1 MAEQDVPKDFFEFMQ
16 KMWNPMGFPI
26 PGMIAPTMNIED
38 IEKKIAELKAVETWL
53 TMNTGFVQ
61 MTVKTLEMQK
71 AGLESLQA
79 AGKAA
84 ADAAVSRGRG
94 EIDVEVGWVLR
105 AEQAKLAPE
114 VGDIVEAPLFRR
126 VFQGTDKIAGD
137 GVLRVHGYQ
146 GYVRAALQVAP
157 EPAFAEGV
165 PPRSRSRGTGTRTRP
180 A

>member
-38 IEKKIAELKAVETWL
+38 LDKKIAELKAVETWL

-61 MTVKTLEMQK
+61 MTIKTLEMQR

-84 ADAAVSRGRG
+84 AEG
-94 EIDVEVGWVLR
+94 
-105 AEQAKLAPE
+105 AKKAP
-114 VGDIVEAPLFRR
+114 
-126 VFQGTDKIAGD
+126 K
-137 GVLRVHGYQ
+137 
-146 GYVRAALQVAP
+146 
-157 EPAFAEGV
+157 
-165 PPRSRSRGTGTRTRP
+165 
-180 A
+180 